1 MYGEA
6 TSAPIIPLPEKI
18 HGQNFANISAVAD
31 SLVCLSRTFESFAG
45 PLLVL
50 SSHWNSF
57 AIWMARHIISHK
69 TITAQWMAGH
79 GVAWRKGEGAQNV

>member
-6 TSAPIIPLPEKI
+6 TSAPIIPLLGKI

-50 SSHWNSF
+50 SSH
-57 AIWMARHIISHK
+57 
-69 TITAQWMAGH
+69 
-79 GVAWRKGEGAQNV
+79 